1 MELTRR
7 RFIGG
12 AGTTL
17 LGTGVLSNAGAAQE
31 GVPAVT
37 TFGHFDDNAELTDGN
52 TETNYE
58 TSGDVPGTDT
68 DSVSDLLVFV
78 HGWRQDETDEEAR
91 EANREKFEEA
101 ETELGGSGYDGTA
114 IGYEWDAHRGDSLDF
129 GWADAKE
136 IADRNGLKLAEFVRE
151 YHESEPDGD
160 LRIMSHSLG
169 TRVLFACLR
178 ELDGERRR
186 DLSVTTIHPFGAA
199 VDDDAPTTADEVT
212 HDAIEN
218 RVGAAHNYHSREDEV
233 FKWAYETREVG
244 RALGRH
250 GADEDHGIPTN
261 YTDYDVTDEVGSDHS
276 GYLENVSDLMVS
288 HME

>member
-12 AGTTL
+12 AGATL

-37 TFGHFDDNAELTDGN
+37 TFDHFDDDAELTDGN

-101 ETELGGSGYDGTA
+101 ETELGGSGYDGTV

-136 IADRNGLKLAEFVRE
+136 IADRNGSKLAQFIRE
-151 YHESEPDGD
+151 YHEGEPNGD

-186 DLSVTTIHPFGAA
+186 DLDITTIHPYGAA
-199 VDDDAPTTADEVT
+199 VDDDAPTTADEAT

-218 RVGAAHNYHSREDEV
+218 RVKAAHNYHSREDEV
-233 FKWAYETREVG
+233 LKWAYETREVG

-250 GADEDHGIPTN
+250 GVDEDHEAPTN
-261 YTDYDVTDEVGSDHS
+261 YSDYDVTDEVGSDHS
-276 GYLENVSDLMVS
+276 G
-288 HME
+288 